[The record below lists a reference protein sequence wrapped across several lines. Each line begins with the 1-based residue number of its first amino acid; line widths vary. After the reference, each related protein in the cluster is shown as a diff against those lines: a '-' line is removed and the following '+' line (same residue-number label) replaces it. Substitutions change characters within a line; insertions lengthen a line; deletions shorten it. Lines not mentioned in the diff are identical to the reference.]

1 MILKVTEKQSFTLT
15 SDSTFLNIF
24 IGLIK
29 NYIFGKNVTY
39 RYIKSS

>member
-29 NYIFGKNVTY
+29 NYIFGKIVAY
-39 RYIKSS
+39 GYIKSS